1 MHPDHAVLLFRD
13 AGQVG
18 SIDESTYACSLKV
31 TGDHCRR
38 RYESFH
44 LELLEYSLD
53 VAKIANELDTA
64 WVRVISVGAPAA
76 AAAGAAFRWSNSC
89 SKQTVA
95 TATLP

>member
-1 MHPDHAVLLFRD
+1 MPGRWDQLTKARMRV
-13 AGQVG
+13 
-18 SIDESTYACSLKV
+18 KV

-64 WVRVISVGAPAA
+64 WVRVISVGAPA
-76 AAAGAAFRWSNSC
+76 GAAFRWSNSC